1 MLKSNLLSVVMSGGN
16 IITEVTLTPGCNKYQ
31 SFGYTIGLCNVDN
44 EIVMASRCDI
54 SKDCKKYNQNN

>member
-1 MLKSNLLSVVMSGGN
+1 MSGGN